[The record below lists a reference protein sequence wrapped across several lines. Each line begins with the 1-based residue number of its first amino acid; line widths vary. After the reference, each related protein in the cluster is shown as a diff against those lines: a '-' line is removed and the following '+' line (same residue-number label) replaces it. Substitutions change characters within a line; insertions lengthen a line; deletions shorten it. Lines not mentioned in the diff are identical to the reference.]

1 MTHRSDK
8 SDNPM
13 QRKNSLL
20 HGLKTEVLL
29 LGIILAIIF
38 MVIIYTKS
46 KKKWNLKRIV
56 Y

>member
-38 MVIIYTKS
+38 CGNYIYICIAKVIHKYCT
-46 KKKWNLKRIV
+46 
-56 Y
+56 